1 MPVSL
6 PSCFPQTIHFLLNEN
21 LTQTPTLNYLNL
33 LEITVG
39 GNDPIV
45 ENRQAHEDKL
55 ANTMTGMN

>member
-1 MPVSL
+1 M
-6 PSCFPQTIHFLLNEN
+6 NEN
-21 LTQTPTLNYLNL
+21 LTQTPTLNYLNM